1 MKYLSVAT
9 FSVRGLSDKVK
20 QFNLSKEL
28 RSYKVDVCCIQET
41 KIKQGCNETSNDYC
55 LICLKTNQKDYGNGY
70 LLHGSLASYIYIYIF
85 IYIYIYIYK
94 VWG

>member
-1 MKYLSVAT
+1 MAMKYLSVAT

-70 LLHGSLASYIYIYIF
+70 LLHGSLASYIYIYI
-85 IYIYIYIYK
+85 YIYIYK